1 MDSKLL
7 KLLTHYNLDA
17 YYGKLV
23 ILGIDTLEGFS
34 TISDESILS
43 LGIERDS
50 NDFIQIKK
58 LSDLVRSTL
67 EKMEKQKEE
76 IQNNNTKA
84 GKTSILKSMRVFFV
98 VVALMIAVSV
108 GITLFQNGNQPK
120 SSSTLSWREM
130 DNSRD
135 AYEITVDMLYESQ
148 GSSIKMCGYSN
159 ASVSKDGTRYTVK
172 GYFDTKSV
180 YSNNMVRMD
189 YTIVVEQTSATTFV
203 QKSVSVSNARFI

>member
-67 EKMEKQKEE
+67 EKMEKQKKE
-76 IQNNNTKA
+76 IQSNNTKA

-108 GITLFQNGNQPK
+108 GITLFQNGNQRNEK
-120 SSSTLSWREM
+120 LRTNDIHFRILVGHIDDSGVIEFIIRFKHRNKDCILAFLLVSILIEFFE
-130 DNSRD
+130 
-135 AYEITVDMLYESQ
+135 EILVFMLRFRGLHLVFHFEH
-148 GSSIKMCGYSN
+148 
-159 ASVSKDGTRYTVK
+159 DGQVFNVIL
-172 GYFDTKSV
+172 GFPENEV
-180 YSNNMVRMD
+180 
-189 YTIVVEQTSATTFV
+189 AF
-203 QKSVSVSNARFI
+203 AA